1 MIESPPGLFLHLK
14 LEDIYHN
21 IPAPHFLYANNRY
34 AA

>member
-1 MIESPPGLFLHLK
+1 MIESPPGLFYLK